1 VGVGQSPLENL
12 VGMPFGNIFAGKRV
26 LVTGH
31 TGFKGSGLC
40 EWLLALGVDDIHD
53 FVRSR

>member
-1 VGVGQSPLENL
+1 
-12 VGMPFGNIFAGKRV
+12 MPFGNIFAGKRV